1 MNIQKIKAFTLV
13 ELIVVITILAIL
25 GTIAFISLSW
35 YSADARD
42 STRLSDMSSMKSSL
56 ELFNLESWRYP
67 IPSNETAII
76 YSGATAW
83 TQWTFGDTVYANVS
97 KLDKVPKDPS
107 TDKEYVYSTTWPRN
121 EFQLAWAFE
130 GETLSYLNPSQASL
144 KLGKEQL
151 QVEAATKT
159 AKLKLSWSYNGKV
172 LKVSS
177 WATTYILAM
186 PSIMT
191 TTWSTVDTIVN
202 NNYLAYD
209 GYKNL
214 PYQYSG
220 SYNTNPETNLNLVN
234 SGSLLVFSWDISVLS
249 DSTSTWVTAR
259 QQLIQKLQLAYTGTS
274 LVNVWE
280 ISQVLNTNTS
290 DSVATEYV
298 STYLVKNDLGGSVKV
313 SNASSSNNTVITYSC
328 ALPPAVANATF
339 TDWTPTVD
347 NQWRQNTNSLNP
359 CYYSCDSG
367 YSWNSGTSTC
377 DVIPLTITWDDT
389 AGRTWSDGSFAT
401 TCNTYINPGSWK
413 SYAWATW
420 DWIYWIKPDSNTE
433 FKVYC
438 DMTNDWGGL
447 TLAASI
453 WYDASNTLLWS
464 AAAWWTPTP
473 SNRPSK
479 LSDTQIN
486 AIKSLSSNTNAY
498 RMTCGYLANVITRY
512 FRTSCTFSAATNA
525 SWNCVWWS
533 SSFSDTSYSW
543 WATAWARWLSADF
556 AWSSANKV
564 NYFYNASTYHVCL
577 WPNDWTIANN
587 SWTLYIK

>member
-1 MNIQKIKAFTLV
+1 MQNKKIKAFTLV

-25 GTIAFISLSW
+25 GTIAFISLSG

-83 TQWTFGDTVYANVS
+83 SQWTFGDTVYANVS

-121 EFQLAWAFE
+121 EYQLAWALE
-130 GETLSYLNPSQASL
+130 GEILSYLNPSQASL
-144 KLGKEQL
+144 KLGKEKL

-234 SGSLLVFSWDISVLS
+234 SGSLLVFSGDISVLS

-313 SNASSSNNTVITYSC
+313 STASNTANVVTYNCDTQPTYS
-328 ALPPAVANATF
+328 NATY
-339 TDWTPTVD
+339 TAGTATSSGQTWQNSNSWNACYYTCNSGYVWNGTSCAKTCQSLLTAWNTSSGTYTVD
-347 NQWRQNTNSLNP
+347 P
-359 CYYSCDSG
+359 D
-367 YSWNSGTSTC
+367 
-377 DVIPLTITWDDT
+377 WD
-389 AGRTWSDGSFAT
+389 WSDVPFTA
-401 TCNTYINPGSWK
+401 
-413 SYAWATW
+413 
-420 DWIYWIKPDSNTE
+420 
-433 FKVYC
+433 YC
-438 DMTNDWGGL
+438 DMSSNWWGWML
-447 TLAASI
+447 LAA
-453 WYDASNTLLWS
+453 YPLAWS
-464 AAAWWTPTP
+464 ANPA
-473 SNRPSK
+473 
-479 LSDTQIN
+479 
-486 AIKSLSSNTNAY
+486 TNAFPTWPSQSTNSY
-498 RMTCGYLANVITRY
+498 AYTWSAWKTKDVYEVITRWSNDDIVLY
-512 FRTSCTFSAATNA
+512 WTWKTFDAN
-525 SWNCVWWS
+525 WNLW
-533 SSFSDTSYSW
+533 FSDWTKDISIAWNPTNNGSVLARYYFATLYYTNW
-543 WATAWARWLSADF
+543 WVPLTHSCWSGPAAIHLSNQ
-556 AWSSANKV
+556 WTQTSANWAGWWP
-564 NYFYNASTYHVCL
+564 YST
-577 WPNDWTIANN
+577 PNSSYRCWSAY
-587 SWTLYIK
+587 SVGAYKLLVYVK